1 MTEPNDDSP
10 SPSREPSSSD
20 RTGELSYD
28 QRAAAATEAVRQ
40 LTSYFQT
47 RDQ

>member
-1 MTEPNDDSP
+1 MTDPTNDPP
-10 SPSREPSSSD
+10 SSSREPSSSD
-20 RTGELSYD
+20 RDEELRYD